1 MTYPMQDAFAHCEG
15 LVRTADKDRFLTTL
29 FAPAEHRPAL
39 LALYAFNLEIAR
51 VREVV
56 HEPLA
61 GEIRLQ
67 WWSDVLEGEGRGEVA
82 AHPVAAA
89 LLASVARYRLG
100 RERLQ
105 ALIASRRFDLDNEP
119 MRSLADLAAYAEG
132 ASAGLIALAAQVL
145 ARGLDIGALS
155 HHAGLAH
162 AFAGLLAAF
171 PIHAARGKVFVPLD
185 IMARHRA
192 AREDA
197 LGGPATPQLH
207 AALAEWRLHAR
218 RHLHAA
224 APLVASAPA
233 AIIPALLP
241 VALAGPTLARM
252 ERRGYDPF
260 TPIEIA
266 PWRRQLRIWRAARSP
281 RRIFRQT

>member
-1 MTYPMQDAFAHCEG
+1 MQDAFAHCEG
-15 LVRTADKDRFLTTL
+15 LVRAADRDRFLTTL

-39 LALYAFNLEIAR
+39 LALYAFNLEVAR
-51 VREVV
+51 VREIV

-67 WWSDVLEGEGRGEVA
+67 WWNDVLEGERRGEVA

-100 RERLQ
+100 PERLK
-105 ALIASRRFDLDNEP
+105 ALIAARRFDLDNEP
-119 MRSLADLAAYAEG
+119 MRSLGDLEAYAEG
-132 ASAGLIALAAQVL
+132 ASAGLIAVAAQVL
-145 ARGLDIGALS
+145 ADGLDIGALS

-171 PIHAARGKVFVPLD
+171 PVHGARGKVFVPLD
-185 IMARHRA
+185 ILARHGA

-197 LGGPATPQLH
+197 VGGPATPQLH
-207 AALAEWRLHAR
+207 AALAELRLHAR
-218 RHLHAA
+218 RHLRAAQELLDA
-224 APLVASAPA
+224 APPA
-233 AIIPALLP
+233 AIPALLP
-241 VALAGPTLARM
+241 VALAGATLARM

-260 TPIEIA
+260 TPIEVA

-281 RRIFRQT
+281 RRIFR

>member
-1 MTYPMQDAFAHCEG
+1 MQDAFAHCEG
-15 LVRTADKDRFLTTL
+15 LVRAADRDRFLTTL

-51 VREVV
+51 VREIV

-67 WWSDVLEGEGRGEVA
+67 WWNDMLEGERRGEVA

-100 RERLQ
+100 PERLK
-105 ALIASRRFDLDNEP
+105 ALIAARRFDLDNEP
-119 MRSLADLAAYAEG
+119 MRTLGDLEAYAEG
-132 ASAGLIALAAQVL
+132 ASAGLIAGAAQIL
-145 ARGLDIGALS
+145 ADGLDIGALS

-171 PIHAARGKVFVPLD
+171 PVHGARGKVFVPLD
-185 IMARHRA
+185 ILARHGA

-197 LGGPATPQLH
+197 VGGPATPQLH
-207 AALAEWRLHAR
+207 AALAELRLHAR
-218 RHLHAA
+218 VHLRAAQELLDA
-224 APLVASAPA
+224 APPA
-233 AIIPALLP
+233 AIPALLP
-241 VALAGPTLARM
+241 VALAGATLARM

-260 TPIEIA
+260 TPIEVA

-281 RRIFRQT
+281 RRIFR

>member
-1 MTYPMQDAFAHCEG
+1 MQDAFAHCEG
-15 LVRTADKDRFLTTL
+15 LVRAADRDRFLTTL

-39 LALYAFNLEIAR
+39 LALYAFNLEVAR
-51 VREVV
+51 VREIV

-67 WWSDVLEGEGRGEVA
+67 WWNDMLEGERRGEVA

-100 RERLQ
+100 PERLK
-105 ALIASRRFDLDNEP
+105 ALIAARRFDLDNEP
-119 MRSLADLAAYAEG
+119 MRSLGDLEAYAEG
-132 ASAGLIALAAQVL
+132 ASAGLIAVAAQVL
-145 ARGLDIGALS
+145 ADGLDIGALS

-171 PIHAARGKVFVPLD
+171 PVHGARGKVFVPLD
-185 IMARHRA
+185 ILARHGA

-197 LGGPATPQLH
+197 VGGPATPQLH
-207 AALAEWRLHAR
+207 AALAELRLHAR
-218 RHLHAA
+218 VHLRAAQELLDA
-224 APLVASAPA
+224 APPA
-233 AIIPALLP
+233 AIPALLP
-241 VALAGPTLARM
+241 VALAGATLARM

-260 TPIEIA
+260 TPIEVA

-281 RRIFRQT
+281 RRIFR

>member
-1 MTYPMQDAFAHCEG
+1 MQDAFAHCEG
-15 LVRTADKDRFLTTL
+15 LVRAADRDRFLTTL

-39 LALYAFNLEIAR
+39 LALYAFNLEVAR
-51 VREVV
+51 VREIV

-67 WWSDVLEGEGRGEVA
+67 WWNDVLEGERRGEVA

-100 RERLQ
+100 PERLK
-105 ALIASRRFDLDNEP
+105 ALIAARRFDLDNEP
-119 MRSLADLAAYAEG
+119 MRSLGDLEAYAEG
-132 ASAGLIALAAQVL
+132 ASAGLIAVAAQVL
-145 ARGLDIGALS
+145 ADGLDIGALS
-155 HHAGLAH
+155 HHTGLAH

-171 PIHAARGKVFVPLD
+171 PVHAARGKVFVPLD
-185 IMARHRA
+185 ILARHGV

-197 LGGPATPQLH
+197 VGGPATPQLH
-207 AALAEWRLHAR
+207 AALAELRLHAR
-218 RHLHAA
+218 GHLRAAQELLDA
-224 APLVASAPA
+224 APPA
-233 AIIPALLP
+233 AIPALLP
-241 VALAGPTLARM
+241 VALAGATLARM

-260 TPIEIA
+260 TPIEVA

-281 RRIFRQT
+281 RRIFR

>member
-1 MTYPMQDAFAHCEG
+1 MQDAFAHCEG
-15 LVRTADKDRFLTTL
+15 LVRAADRDRFLTSL

-56 HEPLA
+56 DEPLA

-67 WWSDVLEGEGRGEVA
+67 WWSDVLEGEGRGEGRGEVV

-100 RERLQ
+100 PERLK
-105 ALIASRRFDLDNEP
+105 ALVAARRFDLDNEP
-119 MRSLADLAAYAEG
+119 MRSLADLESYAEG

-145 ARGLDIGALS
+145 AGGLDIAALS

-171 PIHAARGKVFVPLD
+171 PIHAARGKVFVPLE
-185 IMARHRA
+185 ILARHGA

-197 LGGPATPQLH
+197 VGGQATPHLH
-207 AALAEWRLHAR
+207 AALAELRLHAR
-218 RHLHAA
+218 RHLRAAQQLLAA
-224 APLVASAPA
+224 APPA
-233 AIIPALLP
+233 VIPALLP

-260 TPIEIA
+260 VPVAIA
-266 PWRRQLRIWRAARSP
+266 PWRRQWLIWRAARRP
-281 RRIFRQT
+281 RRIFG

>member
-1 MTYPMQDAFAHCEG
+1 MQDAFAHCEG
-15 LVRTADKDRFLTTL
+15 LVRAADRDRFLTTL

-51 VREVV
+51 VREIV

-67 WWSDVLEGEGRGEVA
+67 WWNDMLEGERRGEVA

-100 RERLQ
+100 PERLK
-105 ALIASRRFDLDNEP
+105 ALIAARRFDLDNEP
-119 MRSLADLAAYAEG
+119 MRSLGDLEAYAEG
-132 ASAGLIALAAQVL
+132 ASAGLIAVAAQVL
-145 ARGLDIGALS
+145 ADGLDIGALS

-171 PIHAARGKVFVPLD
+171 PVHGARGKVFVPLD
-185 IMARHRA
+185 ILARHGA

-197 LGGPATPQLH
+197 VGGPATPQLH
-207 AALAEWRLHAR
+207 AALAELRLHAR
-218 RHLHAA
+218 GHLRAAQELLDA
-224 APLVASAPA
+224 APPA
-233 AIIPALLP
+233 AIPALLP
-241 VALAGPTLARM
+241 VALAGATLARM

-260 TPIEIA
+260 TPIEVA

-281 RRIFRQT
+281 RRIFR

>member
-1 MTYPMQDAFAHCEG
+1 MQDAFAHCEG
-15 LVRTADKDRFLTTL
+15 LVRAADRDRFLTTL

-51 VREVV
+51 VREIV

-67 WWSDVLEGEGRGEVA
+67 WWNDMLEGERRGEVA

-100 RERLQ
+100 PERLK
-105 ALIASRRFDLDNEP
+105 ALIAARRFDLDNEP
-119 MRSLADLAAYAEG
+119 MRSLGDLEAYAEG
-132 ASAGLIALAAQVL
+132 ASAGLIAVAAQGL
-145 ARGLDIGALS
+145 ADGLDIGALS

-171 PIHAARGKVFVPLD
+171 PVHAARGKVFVPLD
-185 IMARHRA
+185 ILARHGA

-197 LGGPATPQLH
+197 VGGPATPQLH
-207 AALAEWRLHAR
+207 AALAELRLHAR
-218 RHLHAA
+218 RHLRAAQELLDA
-224 APLVASAPA
+224 APPA
-233 AIIPALLP
+233 AIPALLP
-241 VALAGPTLARM
+241 VALAGATLARM

-260 TPIEIA
+260 TLIEVA

-281 RRIFRQT
+281 RRIFR

>member
-1 MTYPMQDAFAHCEG
+1 MQDAFAHCEG
-15 LVRTADKDRFLTTL
+15 LVRAADRDRFLTTL

-39 LALYAFNLEIAR
+39 LALYAFNLEVAR
-51 VREVV
+51 VREIV

-67 WWSDVLEGEGRGEVA
+67 WWNDVLEGERRGEVA

-100 RERLQ
+100 PERLK
-105 ALIASRRFDLDNEP
+105 ALIAARRFDLDNEP
-119 MRSLADLAAYAEG
+119 MRTLGDLEAYAEG
-132 ASAGLIALAAQVL
+132 ASAGLIAGAAQIL
-145 ARGLDIGALS
+145 ADGLDIGALS

-171 PIHAARGKVFVPLD
+171 PVHGARGKVFVPLD
-185 IMARHRA
+185 ILARHGA

-197 LGGPATPQLH
+197 VGGPATPQLH
-207 AALAEWRLHAR
+207 AALAELRLHAR
-218 RHLHAA
+218 VHLRAAQELLDA
-224 APLVASAPA
+224 APPA
-233 AIIPALLP
+233 AIPALLP
-241 VALAGPTLARM
+241 VALAGATLARM

-260 TPIEIA
+260 TPIEVA

-281 RRIFRQT
+281 RRIFR

>member
-1 MTYPMQDAFAHCEG
+1 MTDPMQDAFAHCEG
-15 LVRTADKDRFLTTL
+15 LVRAADRDRFLTTL

-61 GEIRLQ
+61 GEIRLL
-67 WWSDVLEGEGRGEVA
+67 WWSDVLEGEERGEVA

-89 LLASVARYRLG
+89 LLASVARYRLAP
-100 RERLQ
+100 ERLK
-105 ALIASRRFDLDNEP
+105 ALLAARRFDLDNEP
-119 MRSLADLAAYAEG
+119 MRTLADLEAYAEG

-145 ARGLDIGALS
+145 AGRFDIGALS

-171 PIHAARGKVFVPLD
+171 PIHAARGKVFAPLD
-185 IMARHRA
+185 ILARHGA

-197 LGGPATPQLH
+197 VAGQATPQLH
-207 AALAEWRLHAR
+207 AALAELRLHAR
-218 RHLHAA
+218 RHMRAAEQLLAA
-224 APLVASAPA
+224 APPA
-233 AIIPALLP
+233 VIPALLP
-241 VALAGPTLARM
+241 AALAGPTLVRM
-252 ERRGYDPF
+252 ERRDYDPF
-260 TPIEIA
+260 RAIEIA
-266 PWRRQLRIWRAARSP
+266 PWQRQLRIWRAARWP
-281 RRIFRQT
+281 RRIFR

>member
-1 MTYPMQDAFAHCEG
+1 MTDPMQDAFAHCEG
-15 LVRTADKDRFLTTL
+15 LVRAADRDRFLTTL

-51 VREVV
+51 VREIV

-67 WWSDVLEGEGRGEVA
+67 WWNDMLEGERRGEVA

-100 RERLQ
+100 PERLK
-105 ALIASRRFDLDNEP
+105 ALIAARRFDLDNEP
-119 MRSLADLAAYAEG
+119 MRSLGDLEAYAEG
-132 ASAGLIALAAQVL
+132 ASAGLIAVAAQGL
-145 ARGLDIGALS
+145 ADGLDIGALS

-171 PIHAARGKVFVPLD
+171 PVHAARGKVFVPLD
-185 IMARHRA
+185 ILARHGA

-197 LGGPATPQLH
+197 VGGPATPQLH
-207 AALAEWRLHAR
+207 AALAELRLHAR
-218 RHLHAA
+218 RHLRAAQELLDA
-224 APLVASAPA
+224 APPA
-233 AIIPALLP
+233 AIPALLP
-241 VALAGPTLARM
+241 VALAGATLARM

-260 TPIEIA
+260 TLIEVA

-281 RRIFRQT
+281 RRIFR

>member
-1 MTYPMQDAFAHCEG
+1 MQDAFAHCEG
-15 LVRTADKDRFLTTL
+15 LVRAADRDRFLTTL

-51 VREVV
+51 VREIV

-67 WWSDVLEGEGRGEVA
+67 WWNDMLEGERRGEVA

-100 RERLQ
+100 PERLK
-105 ALIASRRFDLDNEP
+105 ALIAARRFDLDNEP
-119 MRSLADLAAYAEG
+119 MRTLGDLEAYAEG
-132 ASAGLIALAAQVL
+132 ASAGLIAVAAQVL
-145 ARGLDIGALS
+145 ADGLDIGALS

-171 PIHAARGKVFVPLD
+171 PVHGARGKVFVPLD
-185 IMARHRA
+185 ILARHGA

-197 LGGPATPQLH
+197 VGGPATPQLH
-207 AALAEWRLHAR
+207 AALAELRLHAR
-218 RHLHAA
+218 VHLRAAQELLDA
-224 APLVASAPA
+224 APPA
-233 AIIPALLP
+233 AIPALLP
-241 VALAGPTLARM
+241 VALAGATLARM

-260 TPIEIA
+260 TPIEVA

-281 RRIFRQT
+281 RRIFR

>member
-1 MTYPMQDAFAHCEG
+1 MQDAFAHCEG
-15 LVRTADKDRFLTTL
+15 LVRAADRDRFLTTL

-51 VREVV
+51 VREIV

-67 WWSDVLEGEGRGEVA
+67 WWNDMLEGERRGEVA

-100 RERLQ
+100 PERLK
-105 ALIASRRFDLDNEP
+105 ALIAARRFDLDNEP
-119 MRSLADLAAYAEG
+119 IRSLGDLEAYAEG
-132 ASAGLIALAAQVL
+132 ASAGLIAVAAQVL
-145 ARGLDIGALS
+145 ADGLDIGALS

-171 PIHAARGKVFVPLD
+171 PVHGARGKVFVPLD
-185 IMARHRA
+185 ILARHGA

-197 LGGPATPQLH
+197 VGGPATPQLH
-207 AALAEWRLHAR
+207 AALAELRLHAR
-218 RHLHAA
+218 RHLRAAQELLDA
-224 APLVASAPA
+224 APPA
-233 AIIPALLP
+233 AIPALLP
-241 VALAGPTLARM
+241 VALAGATLARM

-260 TPIEIA
+260 TPIEVA

-281 RRIFRQT
+281 RRIFR

>member
-15 LVRTADKDRFLTTL
+15 LVRAADRDRFLTTL

-51 VREVV
+51 VREIV

-67 WWSDVLEGEGRGEVA
+67 WWSDVLEGEGRGEVV

-100 RERLQ
+100 PERLK
-105 ALIASRRFDLDNEP
+105 ALIAARRFDLDNEP
-119 MRSLADLAAYAEG
+119 MRSLGDLEAYAQG
-132 ASAGLIALAAQVL
+132 ASAGLIAVAAQVL
-145 ARGLDIGALS
+145 ADGLDIGALS
-155 HHAGLAH
+155 HHAGLAQ

-171 PIHAARGKVFVPLD
+171 PVYAVRGKVFVPLD
-185 IMARHRA
+185 ILARHGA

-197 LGGPATPQLH
+197 VGGPATPQLH
-207 AALAEWRLHAR
+207 AALAELRLHAR
-218 RHLHAA
+218 RHLRAAQELLDA
-224 APLVASAPA
+224 APPA
-233 AIIPALLP
+233 AIPALLP
-241 VALAGPTLARM
+241 VALAGATLARM

-260 TPIEIA
+260 TPIEVA

-281 RRIFRQT
+281 RRIFR

>member
-15 LVRTADKDRFLTTL
+15 LVRAADRDRFLTIL

-51 VREVV
+51 VREIV

-89 LLASVARYRLG
+89 LLASVGRYRLG
-100 RERLQ
+100 SERLK
-105 ALIASRRFDLDNEP
+105 ALIAARRFDLDNEP
-119 MRSLADLAAYAEG
+119 MRSLGDLEAYAEG
-132 ASAGLIALAAQVL
+132 ASAGLIVLAAQVL
-145 ARGLDIGALS
+145 ADGLDIGALG
-155 HHAGLAH
+155 HHAGLAY

-171 PIHAARGKVFVPLD
+171 PMHAARGKVFVPLD
-185 IMARHRA
+185 ILARHGA

-197 LGGPATPQLH
+197 VSGQATPQLH
-207 AALAEWRLHAR
+207 AALAELRLHAR
-218 RHLHAA
+218 QHLRAA
-224 APLVASAPA
+224 QELLASAPPA
-233 AIIPALLP
+233 VIPALLP
-241 VALAGPTLARM
+241 VALAGPMLARM
-252 ERRGYDPF
+252 ERRGYDSF
-260 TPIEIA
+260 TPSEIA
-266 PWRRQLRIWRAARSP
+266 PWQRQLRIWRAARSP
-281 RRIFRQT
+281 RRIFR

>member
-1 MTYPMQDAFAHCEG
+1 MTNPMQDAFAHCEG
-15 LVRTADKDRFLTTL
+15 LVRAADRDRFLTTL
-29 FAPAEHRPAL
+29 FAHAEHRPAL

-51 VREVV
+51 VREIV

-89 LLASVARYRLG
+89 LIATVARYRLG
-100 RERLQ
+100 PERLK
-105 ALIASRRFDLDNEP
+105 ALIAARRFDLDNEP
-119 MRSLADLAAYAEG
+119 MRSLGDLEAYAEG

-145 ARGLDIGALS
+145 AGGLDIGSLA

-171 PIHAARGKVFVPLD
+171 PNHAARGKVFVPLE
-185 IMARHRA
+185 ILGRHGA

-197 LGGPATPQLH
+197 LGGQATPQLH
-207 AALAEWRLHAR
+207 AALAELRLHAR
-218 RHLHAA
+218 RHLRAAQQLLAA
-224 APLVASAPA
+224 APPTV
-233 AIIPALLP
+233 IPALLP
-241 VALAGPTLARM
+241 VALAGPTLIGM

-260 TPIEIA
+260 MPIEIA
-266 PWRRQLRIWRAARSP
+266 PWRRQLSIWRAARAP
-281 RRIFRQT
+281 RRIFR

>member
-15 LVRTADKDRFLTTL
+15 LVRATDRDRFLTTL

-39 LALYAFNLEIAR
+39 LALYAFNLEIVR

-56 HEPLA
+56 HEPLS

-89 LLASVARYRLG
+89 LLASVARYRL
-100 RERLQ
+100 RPERLK
-105 ALIASRRFDLDNEP
+105 ALIAARRFDLDNEP
-119 MRSLADLAAYAEG
+119 TRSLADLEAYAEG
-132 ASAGLIALAAQVL
+132 TSAGLIGLAAHVL
-145 ARGLDIGALS
+145 AGGIDIGELT
-155 HHAGLAH
+155 HHAGVAH

-171 PIHAARGKVFVPLD
+171 PAHAARGKVFVPLD
-185 IMARHRA
+185 ILARHGA
-192 AREDA
+192 AREDVV
-197 LGGPATPQLH
+197 GGRATPQLH
-207 AALAEWRLHAR
+207 AALAELRLHAR
-218 RHLHAA
+218 RHLRAA
-224 APLVASAPA
+224 QQLLASAPPA
-233 AIIPALLP
+233 VIPALLP

-266 PWRRQLRIWRAARSP
+266 PWRRQLSIWRAARAP
-281 RRIFRQT
+281 RRIFR

>member
-1 MTYPMQDAFAHCEG
+1 MQDAFAHCEG
-15 LVRTADKDRFLTTL
+15 LVRAADRDRFLTTL

-51 VREVV
+51 VREIV

-67 WWSDVLEGEGRGEVA
+67 WWNDMLEGERRGEVA

-100 RERLQ
+100 PERLK
-105 ALIASRRFDLDNEP
+105 ALIAARRFDLDNEP
-119 MRSLADLAAYAEG
+119 MRTLGDLEAYAEG
-132 ASAGLIALAAQVL
+132 ASAGLIAGAAQIL
-145 ARGLDIGALS
+145 ADGLDIGALS

-171 PIHAARGKVFVPLD
+171 PVHGAHGKVFVPLD
-185 IMARHRA
+185 ILARHGA

-197 LGGPATPQLH
+197 VGGPATPQLH
-207 AALAEWRLHAR
+207 AALAELRLHAR
-218 RHLHAA
+218 RHLRAAQELLDA
-224 APLVASAPA
+224 APPA
-233 AIIPALLP
+233 AIPALLP
-241 VALAGPTLARM
+241 VALAGATLARM

-260 TPIEIA
+260 TPIEVA

-281 RRIFRQT
+281 RRIFR

>member
-1 MTYPMQDAFAHCEG
+1 MQDAFAHCEG
-15 LVRTADKDRFLTTL
+15 LVRAADRDRFLTTL

-51 VREVV
+51 VREIV

-67 WWSDVLEGEGRGEVA
+67 WWNDMLEGERRGEVA

-100 RERLQ
+100 PERLK
-105 ALIASRRFDLDNEP
+105 ALIAARRFDLDNEP
-119 MRSLADLAAYAEG
+119 MRSLGDLEAYAEG
-132 ASAGLIALAAQVL
+132 ASAGLIAVAAQVL
-145 ARGLDIGALS
+145 ADGLDIGALS

-171 PIHAARGKVFVPLD
+171 PVHAARGKVFVPLD
-185 IMARHRA
+185 ILARHGA

-197 LGGPATPQLH
+197 VGGPATPQLH
-207 AALAEWRLHAR
+207 AALAELRLHAR
-218 RHLHAA
+218 RRLRAAQELLDA
-224 APLVASAPA
+224 APPA
-233 AIIPALLP
+233 AIPALLP
-241 VALAGPTLARM
+241 VALAGGTLARM

-260 TPIEIA
+260 TPIEVA

-281 RRIFRQT
+281 RRIFR

>member
-1 MTYPMQDAFAHCEG
+1 MQDAFAHCEG
-15 LVRTADKDRFLTTL
+15 LVRAADRDRFLTTL

-39 LALYAFNLEIAR
+39 LALYAFNLEVAR
-51 VREVV
+51 VREIV

-67 WWSDVLEGEGRGEVA
+67 WWNDVLEGERRGEVA
-82 AHPVAAA
+82 AHPVAAV

-100 RERLQ
+100 PERLK
-105 ALIASRRFDLDNEP
+105 ALIAARRFDLDNEP
-119 MRSLADLAAYAEG
+119 MRSLGDLEAYAEG
-132 ASAGLIALAAQVL
+132 ASAGLIAVAAQVL
-145 ARGLDIGALS
+145 ADGLDIGALS

-171 PIHAARGKVFVPLD
+171 PVHGARGKVFVPLD
-185 IMARHRA
+185 ILARHGA

-197 LGGPATPQLH
+197 VGGPATPQLH
-207 AALAEWRLHAR
+207 AALAELRLHAR
-218 RHLHAA
+218 RHLRAAQELLDA
-224 APLVASAPA
+224 APPA
-233 AIIPALLP
+233 AIPALLP
-241 VALAGPTLARM
+241 VALAGATLARM

-260 TPIEIA
+260 TPIEVA

-281 RRIFRQT
+281 RRIFR